1 MKNNNIEPAKKKKR
15 RINEVDKRH
24 NENLYFDL
32 WESGDNVNEKEVVE
46 NETKNPFRERGYVMT
61 LTKKVR
67 PITRIMP
74 SEIEAVEIINPG
86 GSYNPSVEEHGKLLK
101 EAYDE
106 QMIRRKEFKTVMD
119 QLKKDPKEKN
129 AEPMKEFDIGG
140 DDSFEEDDDS
150 EEKEHISVEF
160 VPRLTQAQ
168 INKKKRRKIHEA
180 IVEKHKKLKELK
192 KQNLSQA
199 QEEDKEE
206 KKKIEDKKKERK
218 LKKEKYKNNT
228 KRLGKEKI
236 PEKDIEVLLTD
247 ELPSSLRELN
257 PKTSLIE
264 DRFYSLQRRNI
275 IEPRR
280 IKDYERRYK
289 MKLTYNIR
297 QKEFIN
303 EQNKKYLS
311 DKK

>member
-1 MKNNNIEPAKKKKR
+1 LNLRKKKKKR

-160 VPRLTQAQ
+160 VPRLTKAQ
-168 INKKKRRKIHEA
+168 KKKKKRKKKNKKK
-180 IVEKHKKLKELK
+180 
-192 KQNLSQA
+192 
-199 QEEDKEE
+199 
-206 KKKIEDKKKERK
+206 KKKF
-218 LKKEKYKNNT
+218 
-228 KRLGKEKI
+228 G
-236 PEKDIEVLLTD
+236 
-247 ELPSSLRELN
+247 
-257 PKTSLIE
+257 
-264 DRFYSLQRRNI
+264 
-275 IEPRR
+275 
-280 IKDYERRYK
+280 
-289 MKLTYNIR
+289 
-297 QKEFIN
+297 
-303 EQNKKYLS
+303 
-311 DKK
+311 

>member
-1 MKNNNIEPAKKKKR
+1 MKNNNIEPAKKKR

-119 QLKKDPKEKN
+119 QLKKRPK
-129 AEPMKEFDIGG
+129 
-140 DDSFEEDDDS
+140 
-150 EEKEHISVEF
+150 
-160 VPRLTQAQ
+160 R
-168 INKKKRRKIHEA
+168 KKC
-180 IVEKHKKLKELK
+180 
-192 KQNLSQA
+192 
-199 QEEDKEE
+199 
-206 KKKIEDKKKERK
+206 
-218 LKKEKYKNNT
+218 
-228 KRLGKEKI
+228 
-236 PEKDIEVLLTD
+236 
-247 ELPSSLRELN
+247 
-257 PKTSLIE
+257 
-264 DRFYSLQRRNI
+264 
-275 IEPRR
+275 
-280 IKDYERRYK
+280 
-289 MKLTYNIR
+289 
-297 QKEFIN
+297 
-303 EQNKKYLS
+303 
-311 DKK
+311 